1 MQGWAVRWDDSRK
14 QAEFTRGGGGRA
26 GGVSVVL
33 DLDAPVEVAN
43 RRRELGLSV
52 FDEMERLERRVK
64 RLQDVPNAA
73 EALKRAAR
81 ERFSD

>member
-1 MQGWAVRWDDSRK
+1 
-14 QAEFTRGGGGRA
+14 
-26 GGVSVVL
+26 VVL